1 MFKLN
6 KISQIEH
13 AYIFQDAIADADTFN
28 GAVGEVDASGKFKA
42 TAKKAMAIMQV
53 EEGDD
58 AGMPTYKIK
67 KGEHVRVADLTKLDG
82 QIVEVY
88 GDEIPADGFEKGKK
102 LEADADGSLK
112 KNDDAT
118 APYFEVTKVI
128 GNKLGIEVKVVAT
141 TAE

>member
-28 GAVGEVDASGKFKA
+28 GAVGEVDATGKFKA

-88 GDEIPADGFEKGKK
+88 GDEIPADGFAKDAK
-102 LEADADGSLK
+102 LESDADGSLK
-112 KNDDAT
+112 KNDGAT
-118 APYFEVTKVI
+118 APYFQVTKVI
-128 GNKLGIEVKVVAT
+128 GNKLGIEVKVVASA
-141 TAE
+141 AE

>member
-1 MFKLN
+1 MVKLN

-28 GAVGEVDASGKFKA
+28 GAFGEVDASGKFKA

-58 AGMPTYKIK
+58 EGMPTYKIK
-67 KGEHVRVADLTKLDG
+67 KGEHVRVGDLTKLDG

-88 GDEIPADGFEKGKK
+88 GDEVPADAFAKDTK

-112 KNDDAT
+112 KNDSAT
-118 APYFEVTKVI
+118 APYFQVTSVI
-128 GNKLGIEVKVVAT
+128 GNKLGIKVKVVAS
-141 TAE
+141 AE

>member
-88 GDEIPADGFEKGKK
+88 GDEIPADGFAKDAK
-102 LEADADGSLK
+102 LESDVDGSLK
-112 KNDDAT
+112 KNDSAT
-118 APYFEVTKVI
+118 APYFQVTKVI
-128 GNKLGIEVKVVAT
+128 GNKLGIEVKVVAS